1 MTLSDSADFPFL
13 HVFIPAFGHSP
24 YLRTAIKSAIE
35 SVDESTPITVIDDAS
50 PTSEVFSIAAEF
62 KPRIEYIRNEV
73 NLGISANFL
82 NSFNLSSGL
91 FTLVMGSDDEM
102 LPGYELELSKSFNR
116 FPYTTVF
123 QPRVLVM
130 NAASETCTPL
140 VDRVKRMIQGKVEQD
155 LIMNPLNLAKK
166 LFIGDFM
173 YFPATAWRT
182 ETLKSAN
189 WNLTYQNAVDLDL
202 LFQLS
207 LGDEQFVFQNA
218 QTFRYR
224 RHSASIS
231 SVLALESTRLNE
243 ELAAHLMAKNLLP
256 EKSGVLI
263 NLLAHLAP
271 TVRIHAMIIGIKQ
284 LPKNPIKGVAHFLR
298 ALGPLRPIKTN

>member
-1 MTLSDSADFPFL
+1 MTFSNSNDLPFL
-13 HVFIPAFGHSP
+13 HVFIPAYGESP
-24 YLRTAIKSAIE
+24 YLRAAIKSAIE
-35 SVDESTPITVIDDAS
+35 SVGESTPITVIDDAS
-50 PTSEVFSIAAEF
+50 PTGEVFSIAAEF
-62 KPRIEYIRNEV
+62 QPRIEYLRNDV

-91 FTLVMGSDDEM
+91 FTLVMGSDDQM
-102 LPGYELELSKSFNR
+102 LPGYELELSKSFNS
-116 FPYTTVF
+116 FPDTTVF

-130 NAASETCTPL
+130 NAAGETCAPL
-140 VDRVKRMIQGKVEQD
+140 VDRVKRIIQGKVEQD
-155 LIMNPLNLAKK
+155 LIMDPLNLAKK

-207 LGDEQFVFQNA
+207 LGGDQFVFQNA
-218 QTFRYR
+218 QTFKYR
-224 RHSASIS
+224 RQSASIS

-284 LPKNPIKGVAHFLR
+284 LPKNPVKGVSHFLR
-298 ALGPLRPIKTN
+298 ALGPLRPIKTR

>member
-1 MTLSDSADFPFL
+1 MTFSNSDSSPFL
-13 HVFIPAFGHSP
+13 HVFIPAYGASP
-24 YLRTAIKSAIE
+24 YLRAAITSAIE
-35 SVDESTPITVIDDAS
+35 SVGDSTPITVIDDAS
-50 PTSEVFSIAAEF
+50 PTGEVFSIAAEF
-62 KPRIEYIRNEV
+62 QPRIEYIRNDV

-116 FPYTTVF
+116 FPDTTVF

-189 WNLTYQNAVDLDL
+189 WNLKYQNAVDLDL

-207 LGDEQFVFQNA
+207 LGGEQFVFQNA
-218 QTFRYR
+218 QTFKYR

-284 LPKNPIKGVAHFLR
+284 LPKNPVKGVSHFLR
-298 ALGPLRPIKTN
+298 ALGPLRPIKTS